1 MNKNLHFMDTAQLN
15 ESSVFNL
22 GYNYKESYV
31 EAQRLNLSNILKKKS
46 KLKIRSSLTS
56 KEQKTLK

>member
-1 MNKNLHFMDTAQLN
+1 MNKNLHFMDTTQLN

-22 GYNYKESYV
+22 GYNYKESYA

>member
-1 MNKNLHFMDTAQLN
+1 MNKNLHLMDTAQLN

-22 GYNYKESYV
+22 GYNYKESYA

-46 KLKIRSSLTS
+46 KLKIKNSLTN

>member
-1 MNKNLHFMDTAQLN
+1 MNKNLHLMDTAQLN

-22 GYNYKESYV
+22 GYNYKESYA

-46 KLKIRSSLTS
+46 KLKIKNCLTN

>member
-15 ESSVFNL
+15 ESSVFKL

-31 EAQRLNLSNILKKKS
+31 EAHRLNLSNILKKKS